1 VRVAILQVGGVQSG
15 FVSVLHWFGSDSLR
29 FWSW

>member
-1 VRVAILQVGGVQSG
+1 LQVGGVQSG